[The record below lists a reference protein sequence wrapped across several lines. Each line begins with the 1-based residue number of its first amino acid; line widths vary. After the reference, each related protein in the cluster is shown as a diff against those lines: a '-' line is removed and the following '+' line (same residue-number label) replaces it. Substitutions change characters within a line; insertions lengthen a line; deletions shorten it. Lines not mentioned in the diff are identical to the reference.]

1 VSSSVSIAK
10 AKADFAALLARA
22 ESGEEIT
29 IMRNGRAVA
38 RLSPPP
44 ERPRKQ
50 KIVFGDLIGMEIP
63 DDLSLP
69 EDVIESFY
77 NSTLPEL

>member
-1 VSSSVSIAK
+1 MSSSVSIAK

-44 ERPRKQ
+44 KRPRKQ
-50 KIVFGDLIGMEIP
+50 KLVLGDLAHLHIA
-63 DDLSLP
+63 DDLTLP
-69 EDVIESFY
+69 EEMIESFY
-77 NSTLPEL
+77 HTTFPE